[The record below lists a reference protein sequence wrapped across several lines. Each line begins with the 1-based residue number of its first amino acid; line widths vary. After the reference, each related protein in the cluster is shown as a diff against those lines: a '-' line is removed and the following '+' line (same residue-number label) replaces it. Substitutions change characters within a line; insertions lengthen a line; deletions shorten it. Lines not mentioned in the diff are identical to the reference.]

1 MIKTA
6 VFVVAGMGTRF
17 LPATK
22 TIAKEMFPIVDKPLV
37 QYAVEDAL
45 KAGATNLVFITSKA
59 KKALED
65 FFDKDAM
72 LEKELEDAGKVEL
85 LKTLQGIVPKNV
97 QISFVRQTEPKG
109 VAHALWCARALLE
122 NEPFYMLYPDDL
134 IDNEVSACQ
143 QMHEA
148 FLKKPTSILA
158 AQEVPNDKCH
168 LYGVM
173 DIAKQVSENQFLL
186 NAIVEKPKSNP
197 PSNLAAVGRYIVTPD
212 LFAEILKLETSSA
225 KEWPMMDAWS
235 ALCAAGGVS
244 AVKIK
249 GTRYDCGSKLGYVQ
263 ANISLALKHPEI
275 GAELLDWLKNLD

>member
-109 VAHALWCARALLE
+109 VAHALWCARALLA

-134 IDNEVSACQ
+134 IDNEVSACE
-143 QMHEA
+143 QMHQA
-148 FLKKPTSILA
+148 FLKNPTSILA
-158 AQEVPNDKCH
+158 VQEVSNDKCH

-197 PSNLAAVGRYIVTPD
+197 PSNLAAVGRYIVTPE
-212 LFAEILKLETSSA
+212 LFAEILKLEASTA

-235 ALCAAGGVS
+235 VLCAAGGVS
-244 AVKIK
+244 AVKIN

-263 ANISLALKHPEI
+263 ANISLALKHHEI